1 MSDADGTAH
10 HSLDTTLKYPPSIE
24 RLYNTKSWFPSDKC
38 TNILRQWIGQ
48 FCATVMFNATLY
60 HKANSLQR
68 RDATD
73 VLDKYL
79 HLVQWRKDGKDVVLD
94 VGCGEGDVTIN
105 ILLKRLPID
114 FHSLTGGDLSVEMV
128 DYAKNIYATD
138 KINFA
143 LMNIVA
149 EPKPEHINKYD
160 HLFSFNCLHW
170 VQDQA
175 SALRSMY
182 NMLNDTGDC
191 VITFIAKSS
200 IFDIRKLM
208 SEDPRWEQYMRNHD
222 IYVSPYNNSL
232 NPVAEFRKLLFGA
245 GFKNVKVQIKH
256 KTDDIIGL
264 KNLRDFAAAVD
275 PFLKDIPKHLHEEY
289 LDQYIYYSGEL
300 GYFEEDDNNISEK
313 VLIHSNYRS
322 LIAYASKR

>member
-1 MSDADGTAH
+1 
-10 HSLDTTLKYPPSIE
+10 
-24 RLYNTKSWFPSDKC
+24 
-38 TNILRQWIGQ
+38 
-48 FCATVMFNATLY
+48 MFNATLY

-79 HLVQWRKDGKDVVLD
+79 HLVKWRKDGKDVVLD

-128 DYAKNIYATD
+128 DYAKSFYATD
-138 KINFA
+138 KIDFI
-143 LMNIVA
+143 LMDIVA

-160 HLFSFNCLHW
+160 HLFSFNCLNW

-191 VITFIAKSS
+191 VITFTAKNR
-200 IFDIRKLM
+200 IFDVWKLM

-222 IYVSPYNNSL
+222 MYISPYNNSL
-232 NPVAEFRKLLFGA
+232 NPAADFRKLLFGA
-245 GFKNVKVQIKH
+245 GFKNVKVQVKH
-256 KTDDIIGL
+256 KTHDFIGL
-264 KNLRDFAAAVD
+264 KNLRDSAAAVN
-275 PFLKDIPKHLHEEY
+275 PFLKYIPKNLHEEY
-289 LDQYIYYSGEL
+289 LDHYVYYAGEL
-300 GYFEEDDNNISEK
+300 GFLEEDNNNISEK
-313 VLIHSNYRS
+313 VLIQSNYSS
-322 LIAYASKR
+322 LIAYASKS

>member
-1 MSDADGTAH
+1 MG
-10 HSLDTTLKYPPSIE
+10 LRTTVWIPLSNIHPALSGYII
-24 RLYNTKSWFPSDKC
+24 RRGGFQASDKC

-94 VGCGEGDVTIN
+94 VRCGEGDVTIN

-128 DYAKNIYATD
+128 DYAKSFYATD
-138 KINFA
+138 KIDFV
-143 LMNIVA
+143 LMDIVA
-149 EPKPEHINKYD
+149 EPSLNTLINTIIYSRSTVCIGCKIR
-160 HLFSFNCLHW
+160 LL
-170 VQDQA
+170 QLR

-182 NMLNDTGDC
+182 NMLNHTGDC

-208 SEDPRWEQYMRNHD
+208 SEDPRWEQYMRNHE
-222 IYVSPYNNSL
+222 IYGSPYNNSL

-264 KNLRDFAAAVD
+264 KNLRG
-275 PFLKDIPKHLHEEY
+275 I
-289 LDQYIYYSGEL
+289 
-300 GYFEEDDNNISEK
+300 
-313 VLIHSNYRS
+313 
-322 LIAYASKR
+322 